1 MAMQYAIKD
10 FRKANPVEKMRL
22 VTLTD
27 GESNSVRILEGSDIR
42 GTEKYWNWNTP
53 IFTEVNGKKIE
64 LQRGYSAGLENTAKI
79 LRAVAGNDVSLM
91 NFYIADN
98 RGLRQELYRLFPW
111 EVDNQKAARKQI
123 KDTGAF
129 VIDGDIGYDRRFII
143 PNKGNALSGR
153 TDDLEV
159 AEDMTPAQIAR
170 AFKKFSGSK
179 KNNRI
184 IAKKFAE
191 MVA

>member
-1 MAMQYAIKD
+1 
-10 FRKANPVEKMRL
+10 
-22 VTLTD
+22 
-27 GESNSVRILEGSDIR
+27 
-42 GTEKYWNWNTP
+42 
-53 IFTEVNGKKIE
+53 
-64 LQRGYSAGLENTAKI
+64 
-79 LRAVAGNDVSLM
+79 M
-91 NFYIADN
+91 NFYITDA
-98 RGLRQELYRLFPW
+98 RGLREELYRLFPW
-111 EVDNQKAARKQI
+111 EEANQKAARRQI

-129 VIDGDIGYDRRFII
+129 VIDDDIGYDRRFII
-143 PNKGNALSGR
+143 PNRGNALSGR

-159 AEDMTPAQIAR
+159 AENATPAQIAR